1 MAVNDPEDMFAGLLC
16 PVPECEYLSDLAE
29 GESDR
34 LGSAHEPQEADG
46 RFLIVAVPVRET
58 SRLGNEPDLL
68 VVADRLRAKSGP
80 LAELTDA
87 HAPRLPWVDLPVDWN
102 LYAPVA

>member
-1 MAVNDPEDMFAGLLC
+1 VAVNDPEDMFAGLLC

-58 SRLGNEPDLL
+58 SRLGTSPIC
-68 VVADRLRAKSGP
+68 S
-80 LAELTDA
+80 
-87 HAPRLPWVDLPVDWN
+87 
-102 LYAPVA
+102 